1 MKQLNA
7 SKALQFLLS
16 LEHQAFLRFLRA
28 EGTKEEDLPSLES
41 WLESKGILENATN
54 QINQSN

>member
-16 LEHQAFLRFLRA
+16 LEHQAFLRFLRS
-28 EGTKEEDLPSLES
+28 EGTKEEDLPSIEA
-41 WLESKGILENATN
+41 WLESKGILEDPTKKQN
-54 QINQSN
+54 